1 MTRVNIHLTTVPGEE
16 RKHET
21 NRVSEKITAGNVPGL
36 IKIPNT
42 VSASPVKPK
51 PDKQKKI
58 HT

>member
-1 MTRVNIHLTTVPGEE
+1 MTRVNIHLTTVPEGEE

-21 NRVSEKITAGNVPGL
+21 NRVSEKMTAGTVPGL

-51 PDKQKKI
+51 PDE
-58 HT
+58 